1 MIETGRTYVVMGL
14 LDPNSLAYAIGEAI
28 GTMGGRV
35 VFTMQNTVFKRRF
48 FDGSEKL
55 SDADKER
62 LDIRFC
68 DITVEEEVR
77 GLFGQIEDL
86 AGVVHSIAY
95 ANPHTCLGEEF
106 HTDAIEDIKLSHHV
120 SCVSLATVARHAVPH
135 MPHGGSVVALSFD
148 TSHVYALYNWMGVQK
163 AALEA
168 LVRALA
174 RRHGRDLV
182 RFNAVSAGPL
192 WTKAASKIP
201 GFGQLTGLWNAASP
215 LPWDTRR
222 DKQAVA
228 NAVVFLLGPR
238 SEKITGQTL
247 VVDGG
252 ASIIGGHLLDHERR
266 GRPPS
271 VKT

>member
-1 MIETGRTYVVMGL
+1 MMIETGRTYVVMGL
-14 LDPNSLAYAIGEAI
+14 LDPDSLAYTIGKTI
-28 GTMGGRV
+28 SGMGGRV
-35 VFTMQNTVFKRRF
+35 VFTMQNEVFKRRF
-48 FDGSEKL
+48 FDSSKKLTDPEK
-55 SDADKER
+55 EE
-62 LDIRFC
+62 LDICFC

-77 GLFGQIEDL
+77 DLFTGLGSI

-95 ANPHTCLGEEF
+95 ANPRTCLGEEF
-106 HTDAIEDIKLSHHV
+106 HTDAIDDIKLSHHI

-135 MPHGGSVVALSFD
+135 MRAGGSIVALSFD
-148 TSHVYALYNWMGVQK
+148 SSHVYALYNWMGVQK

-201 GFGQLTGLWNAASP
+201 GFGQLTKLWNTSSP
-215 LPWDTRR
+215 LPWNTRS

-228 NAVVFLLGPR
+228 NAVVFLLGPQAD
-238 SEKITGQTL
+238 KITGQTL

-252 ASIIGGHLLDHERR
+252 ASIVGGSLLDHEKS
-266 GRPPS
+266 G
-271 VKT
+271 